1 MLSSHVA
8 QQVHKCR
15 VIFRYA
21 AGDVHV
27 HGTAWR
33 ARTAIVSVRKFLI
46 HKSSSGSQFE
56 HRISG
61 TNLHGT
67 LFQIAVGAPGMLP
80 FALDLMFQAG
90 AYTMRRAKR
99 QYRVPSSPWSK
110 LQYVRVTSHGDQTS
124 RNHASCAARCR
135 GSSVPSERGTDH
147 PRPKRLSL
155 MWRMGQLCA
164 NPERLQLYD
173 IYTIEVGKIDLSRY
187 LLTRRRNQRWR
198 RIVGPPTTC
207 RF

>member
-1 MLSSHVA
+1 MLSSHIA

-15 VIFRYA
+15 AIFRYA

-46 HKSSSGSQFE
+46 HKSFSGSQFE

-80 FALDLMFQAG
+80 FALDLRFQAG
-90 AYTMRRAKR
+90 AYTMRRAQR

-110 LQYVRVTSHGDQTS
+110 LQNVRGHKSRRSDQSQSRKLRCYVWR
-124 RNHASCAARCR
+124 RLCAKRARD
-135 GSSVPSERGTDH
+135 GSS
-147 PRPKRLSL
+147 
-155 MWRMGQLCA
+155 
-164 NPERLQLYD
+164 
-173 IYTIEVGKIDLSRY
+173 
-187 LLTRRRNQRWR
+187 
-198 RIVGPPTTC
+198 PT
-207 RF
+207 